1 MGVERVSNRLA
12 HFGNPR
18 LPPFAKGVGPG
29 QGDFTVR
36 STFHKAT
43 SELDTQ

>member
-18 LPPFAKGVGPG
+18 LPPFVKGAGPG
-29 QGDFTVR
+29 QGDFAVR